1 MSKYKDTNRKRLA
14 RQIAALLANPA
25 CPAELHNA
33 ITDELTFYR
42 DLLDFERAEVVEMSL
57 RAFEESR
64 EVETGEA
71 GGENPLA
78 VIG

>member
-33 ITDELTFYR
+33 ITDELIYYR
-42 DLLDFERAEVVEMSL
+42 DLLDFEQSEVVEMSL
-57 RAFEESR
+57 RAFEQSR
-64 EVETGEA
+64 EVERTETDDEKGA
-71 GGENPLA
+71 P